1 MKRAEALRQTA
12 GRHPALSKP
21 NGLPSIPVDVGE
33 GPLVL
38 FVHGQPGNG
47 RNWWPVAEALS
58 PGFHLVAPDRPGW
71 GAHPRPATGLRG
83 NALVLAR
90 MLEDREL
97 LRKGERAVVVGHSLG
112 GGVALELALG
122 RPDLVGAL
130 VLVSSVGVA
139 GALTGIDRLLAVP
152 LVGDGALRAG
162 AVVIRRG
169 VRAARR
175 LSRAGAVEA
184 VLEQASRFPAV
195 RAIMAEGDHPMDGR
209 GRRSFLVEQRAL
221 IQETPAIEDRLPSLR
236 LPTIVIHGT
245 ADHIVSVGAA
255 RDLAEAIPGA
265 ELHLEPGSGHLL
277 PFEQPEVVAAGVR
290 RYSSLAGLLT
300 DEGQSGVGPERGS
313 PNGLSQPS
321 DLPEAGSKK

>member
-1 MKRAEALRQTA
+1 MKRAEALRQMGT
-12 GRHPALSKP
+12 RHPALSKP
-21 NGLPSIPVDVGE
+21 NGSPSIPIDIGE

-47 RNWWPVAEALS
+47 RNWWPVAEVLS
-58 PGFHLVAPDRPGW
+58 PEFHLVAPDRPGW
-71 GAHPRPATGLRG
+71 GAHPRPATDLRG
-83 NALVLAR
+83 NALALAR
-90 MLEDREL
+90 VLEDREL
-97 LRKGERAVVVGHSLG
+97 LGEGERAVVVGHSLG
-112 GGVALELALG
+112 GGVALELAFR

-152 LVGDGALRAG
+152 VVGDGLLRAG

-169 VRAARR
+169 VLAARR

-184 VLEQASRFPAV
+184 VVERASRFPAV
-195 RAIMAEGDHPMDGR
+195 RAVMAEGDHPMDAR

-221 IQETPAIEDRLPSLR
+221 IQETPAIEERLPTLR
-236 LPTIVIHGT
+236 LPTAVLHGA
-245 ADHIVSVGAA
+245 ADHVVSLGAA

-277 PFEQPEVVAAGVR
+277 PFEQPEVVAAAVR
-290 RYSSLAGLLT
+290 SYAALAGML
-300 DEGQSGVGPERGS
+300 EG
-313 PNGLSQPS
+313 
-321 DLPEAGSKK
+321 